1 MIHPSDRLNPDK
13 FEEEVRFTSWIAN
26 GEKRQVLYY
35 DGADSV
41 QLGLV
46 IKYVFLFLSYS

>member
-1 MIHPSDRLNPDK
+1 MIIPIERLDPEK

-26 GEKRQVLYY
+26 GEKRQVLYH

-46 IKYVFLFLSYS
+46 IKYVFLFLPYS